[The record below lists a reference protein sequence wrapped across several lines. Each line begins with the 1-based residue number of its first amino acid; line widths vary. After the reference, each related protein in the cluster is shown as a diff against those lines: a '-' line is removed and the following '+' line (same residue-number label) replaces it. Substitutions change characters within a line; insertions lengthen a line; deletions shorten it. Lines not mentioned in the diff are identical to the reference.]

1 MTIDF
6 YAGSGSPYVWRV
18 WLALEH
24 KALPYELHML
34 SFQAGDLTK
43 PEFLAINPRHKVPAI
58 VDDGFAL
65 YESSAIVRYLE
76 ECYPDSGKSLFP
88 GNCTT
93 RAVTNRLIAEI
104 DAYVA
109 PAIENLV
116 EEILFKPEA
125 ERSADEVARARAELG
140 EELTHFER
148 DIAGEY
154 LASDALSAADL
165 SLYPLLA
172 LARRMQS
179 KFVASLDLDG
189 IVGPKLRAWEKRIEA
204 LPYFA
209 RTLPPHWRAG

>member
-24 KALPYELHML
+24 KAIPYELHLL
-34 SFQAGDLTK
+34 SFQAGDLSK

-65 YESSAIVRYLE
+65 YESPAIVRYLE
-76 ECYPDSGKSLFP
+76 DAYPDSGKSLFP
-88 GNCTT
+88 GTATT
-93 RAVTNRLIAEI
+93 RALTNRMIAET

-109 PAIENLV
+109 PAIEHLV
-116 EEILFKPEA
+116 DEILFKPEA
-125 ERSADEVARARAELG
+125 ERSADAIAQARAALG

-148 DIAGEY
+148 DVAGDY
-154 LASDALSAADL
+154 LASDAVSAADF

-172 LARRMQS
+172 LARRMQA
-179 KFVASLDLDG
+179 KFVSSLDLDG
-189 IVGPKLRAWEKRIEA
+189 IVGPKLGSWEKRIEA

-209 RTLPPHWRAG
+209 KTIPPHWRAG